1 MKSDMAARHG
11 SFSSGARFN
20 FDAPSS
26 RECFGTISN
35 TKQKGQACRQGQDRQ
50 SQNARALKVN
60 GVSLL
65 DPWMPYVLIFTQT
78 LPTSRTDFECW
89 PEMQASRHV
98 NMLRSRTASR
108 ASMLNLQAGVLR
120 GGMTDDPQNRVK
132 SKKNEKLERAARI
145 GIVRAQLEDAL
156 RELDNLGLSLAAA
169 QLALVLD
176 KLPSDSGKPIQ

>member
-1 MKSDMAARHG
+1 
-11 SFSSGARFN
+11 
-20 FDAPSS
+20 
-26 RECFGTISN
+26 
-35 TKQKGQACRQGQDRQ
+35 
-50 SQNARALKVN
+50 
-60 GVSLL
+60 
-65 DPWMPYVLIFTQT
+65 
-78 LPTSRTDFECW
+78 
-89 PEMQASRHV
+89 
-98 NMLRSRTASR
+98 
-108 ASMLNLQAGVLR
+108 MLNLQAGVLR